1 LELSPTEFAVVTPM
15 RLTVTR
21 LAVPP
26 GEVKTIS
33 RSPTHECVRVRSTET
48 AETGAVWPETAKLIT
63 SGAP

>member
-1 LELSPTEFAVVTPM
+1 LELSPTEFAVVTPT

-26 GEVKTIS
+26 GEVKTMS
-33 RSPTHECVRVRSTET
+33 RSPAHEWVRVISAATLLS
-48 AETGAVWPETAKLIT
+48 GAVRPETAKLIV